1 MPPKSKFTRD
11 EIIAA
16 ALKLAA
22 DKGPSAL
29 TARSLAA
36 RLGTSTRPIFTA
48 FRSMDELMG
57 EVRAAAL
64 ACFEAYAEKARG
76 YSPIFKQIGLQMIM
90 FAAEQPKLF
99 CLTFMTEK
107 PEAESF
113 EDVFRNLGDVAVLC
127 VDVIGQEYGL
137 DRDHA
142 MMLFRHCWIF
152 TYGVGTL
159 IATKVCSFSPDEVSD
174 MLSREFVAMLGL
186 IKSGRADSCTTIPEK
201 RDKQ

>member
-1 MPPKSKFTRD
+1 MPPKSKFTKD

-16 ALKLAA
+16 ALELAA
-22 DKGPSAL
+22 DQGPAAL
-29 TARSLAA
+29 TARNLAA

-48 FRSMDELMG
+48 FRSMDEVMD

-64 ACFEAYAEKARG
+64 ARFESYAEKARD
-76 YSPIFKQIGLQMIM
+76 YSPVFKQVGLQMIL

-99 CLTFMTEK
+99 RLTFMTEK
-107 PEAESF
+107 PEARGF
-113 EDVFRNLGDVAVLC
+113 EDVFRNLGDIAVLC
-127 VDVIGQEYGL
+127 VDVIQQEYGL
-137 DRDHA
+137 DRDQA

-159 IATKVCSFSPDEVSD
+159 IATKVCSFSAEEISD

-186 IKSGRADSCTTIPEK
+186 IKSGRADSCTTVPEK
-201 RDKQ
+201 RNEQ